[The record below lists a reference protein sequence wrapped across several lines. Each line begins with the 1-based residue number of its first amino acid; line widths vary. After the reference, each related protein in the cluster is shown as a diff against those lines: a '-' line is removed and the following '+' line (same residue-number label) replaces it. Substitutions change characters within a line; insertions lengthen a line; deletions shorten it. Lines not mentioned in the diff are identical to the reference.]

1 MYAENQNIHDEFFV
15 QYHITHRCNL
25 ICNHCYQ
32 KNYQKEGELTT
43 PDIYRSIKEISEM
56 VLDWKNIYCK
66 SLTGVIQLTGG
77 EPLVRGDWQDIVDY
91 CLDSSLSVILMT
103 NGIGITNK
111 IASNLA
117 GKEVKVQISIDGIEN
132 THDSIRGRN
141 SYKDAMKGVT
151 ALLANNVHCSVNL
164 TLMQSNINDV
174 DDLIEELKKV
184 GVLKLGISRYLPNS
198 NQDNQILSA
207 KDLKQFYNYI
217 NIKNKDNHFRINC
230 RDPLLNLSPCHLGD
244 TKNRCLTGCS
254 IGFFGICIL
263 SDGTIVPCSRL
274 NIPLGNIKNDSLRE
288 VWASSEL
295 LWEFRNFD
303 NLKGKCANCKYQ
315 NSCRGCRAVA
325 YKINEDYLSED
336 PQCWLSTSELSYIRP
351 YDNSSGGMGVFL

>member
-1 MYAENQNIHDEFFV
+1 
-15 QYHITHRCNL
+15 
-25 ICNHCYQ
+25 
-32 KNYQKEGELTT
+32 
-43 PDIYRSIKEISEM
+43 
-56 VLDWKNIYCK
+56 
-66 SLTGVIQLTGG
+66 
-77 EPLVRGDWQDIVDY
+77 
-91 CLDSSLSVILMT
+91 MT

-288 VWASSEL
+288 VWA
-295 LWEFRNFD
+295 
-303 NLKGKCANCKYQ
+303 
-315 NSCRGCRAVA
+315 
-325 YKINEDYLSED
+325 
-336 PQCWLSTSELSYIRP
+336 
-351 YDNSSGGMGVFL
+351 